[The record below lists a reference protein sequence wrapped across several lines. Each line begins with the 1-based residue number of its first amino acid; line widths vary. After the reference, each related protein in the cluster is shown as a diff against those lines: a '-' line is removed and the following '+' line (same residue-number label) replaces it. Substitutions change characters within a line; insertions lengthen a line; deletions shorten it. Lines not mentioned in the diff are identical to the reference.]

1 MYVTVMNYEKQ
12 IQIRLNLKP
21 TTTILNVKTILTH
34 CERIDFTN
42 EGIHLHYNNKFG
54 DLRDNHCLND
64 LDIHDTEEIMLLLNP
79 IMVHVRKRRA
89 QYNGGSDSNNG
100 SSGIKAT
107 FSLYMSLS
115 STIADLQREI
125 QLKEGIAPDDQ
136 RIYFAGNRIYREYLT
151 LEECNIE
158 NGSIIDVRPPLRGN
172 ISSFSSSSNNKSLGD
187 DPLEEF
193 LMLTDEER
201 SKMSMTASQSKRL
214 LDALVIKA
222 KEEKAIL
229 GNPNIKYTYDESRAY
244 LHPLQC
250 DVLSSFLNHVWDTKL
265 QDHENVVDIRML
277 LTDDQFL
284 SLLEST
290 TYEDKGVLLVEEYT
304 PKTILNEL
312 KLKHQSISSTHLGVN
327 NDDDCHI
334 INAASSSSSQEKGKL
349 ALRMTRGPTNSCINF
364 HCDIGGGSGTCQIP
378 LNDPSEYQGGKLC
391 FFSITMN
398 ANAVEAEAEGRGYHK
413 FLKFVPRTKGSLT
426 MHPSKM
432 LHGVTTVSSGTRK
445 SLFVIDKRSGLGVD
459 DDDES
464 GSIVIEL
471 TDHDIESFLVVHSE
485 QRMK

>member
-42 EGIHLHYNNKFG
+42 EGIHLHYNNNFG

-89 QYNGGSDSNNG
+89 QYNGGSDGNDG
-100 SSGIKAT
+100 SAIKAT

-172 ISSFSSSSNNKSLGD
+172 ISSFSSSNNKSLG

-201 SKMSMTASQSKRL
+201 SEMSTTMTPSQSKRL

-229 GNPNIKYTYDESRAY
+229 GNPNIKYTYDESRSY

-265 QDHENVVDIRML
+265 QDNENVVDIRML

-290 TYEDKGVLLVEEYT
+290 TYEDKGVLLGEEYT

-312 KLKHQSISSTHLGVN
+312 KLKHQSISSTHLGAN

-334 INAASSSSSQEKGKL
+334 INAASSSSSSNQEKGKL

-364 HCDIGGGSGTCQIP
+364 HCDISGGSGTCQIP

-391 FFSITMN
+391 FFSISN
-398 ANAVEAEAEGRGYHK
+398 ANAAEASEGRSYNN

-426 MHPSKM
+426 MHPSKI
-432 LHGVTTVSSGTRK
+432 LHGVTTVTSGTRK
-445 SLFVIDKRSGLGVD
+445 SLFGIDKYSGLGV

-471 TDHDIESFLVVHSE
+471 TDNDIESFLSTQNKE
-485 QRMK
+485 